1 MTATPTKKAPT
12 KKAPTKASAAKKATP
27 AKATAPAAKKAASA
41 TKATATKTPAK
52 AAAAAKKATTT
63 KTPATKTPATKTATA
78 KKAPATKA
86 AAKKAPATTPATKT
100 ATAKKAPATKA
111 AAKKAPAKTAA
122 TKSAATKS
130 TTKAKKAQTP
140 TATPVADSLKPY
152 DPEVPVERSR
162 DDWNDLNRDL
172 FFERQAIDEEIANLE
187 KILPDDRTPLISQQ
201 LRRARRRRDDV
212 TYKIVDANY
221 GLLRRYVRKFTQNST
236 REDAQD
242 FEAAAIVGLMR
253 AISTYDPT
261 RGRFANWAFK
271 PIQREVLRAVH
282 SADHSNMN
290 SGDFEKRPEILAA
303 YKKLQNGDEN
313 ARPAIEDVAT
323 TAGVTLEQAKRVLH
337 APRFESL
344 STPIGDGSST
354 VEDLAED
361 VGYSVEDTVVS
372 SMAIKDIETYGLSQ
386 LDPRE
391 LFVIVRRLGLDREP
405 RQRLSAIGETLGLS
419 REAVRQIES
428 KARGKL
434 VHPVVLRRIVHEG
447 RGEN

>member
-1 MTATPTKKAPT
+1 MTATPT

-63 KTPATKTPATKTATA
+63 KTPATK
-78 KKAPATKA
+78 
-86 AAKKAPATTPATKT
+86 TPATKT

>member
-63 KTPATKTPATKTATA
+63 KTPATK
-78 KKAPATKA
+78 
-86 AAKKAPATTPATKT
+86 TPATKT